1 MSKKIH
7 FRNTVNCQKF
17 VVWFVLVR
25 GARSFSAGVSDW
37 LIWIWRSSF
46 ELNRNYCATMLQKSN
61 SINSSIFKIVFC
73 YIGMQEIEYLNHTT
87 ELYVKKWTSAWNY
100 SKGAHHFPRRS
111 SNQDVTYSQVGQNC
125 GGNMYMLS
133 FIWTPLL
140 RQFYHNAATI
150 SKMMPYGNWGSR
162 ITLICLKYLH

>member
-61 SINSSIFKIVFC
+61 SINSSIFKKIFV
-73 YIGMQEIEYLNHTT
+73 ILARRKLN
-87 ELYVKKWTSAWNY
+87 
-100 SKGAHHFPRRS
+100 
-111 SNQDVTYSQVGQNC
+111 
-125 GGNMYMLS
+125 
-133 FIWTPLL
+133 IWTTPLNCTWKNEQVL
-140 RQFYHNAATI
+140 EITARVPTI
-150 SKMMPYGNWGSR
+150 SQDAPLIKMWPIHRLGK
-162 ITLICLKYLH
+162 TVVAICIC